1 MKSGIGDK
9 ITFYQTEYNFKE
21 NKDDRS
27 VMGHLHEITQNYCSQ
42 INSLMEEMKDIF
54 MLVVPHLLSLINENI
69 CKTLV
74 HLNCAMRKAEISSWN
89 QVQFS

>member
-1 MKSGIGDK
+1 MIAQLWDISMRLLRTIA
-9 ITFYQTEYNFKE
+9 
-21 NKDDRS
+21 
-27 VMGHLHEITQNYCSQ
+27 Q